1 LSFFERRIKM
11 KAEEHK
17 KIIDELRE
25 LISLINSNLLETP
38 FALELDFYKFQKMLE
53 IPEIEAGHKNLP
65 LLINYYDKLG
75 WDMEIETK
83 CIDYHDNRY
92 VSEIYLRYKKEK

>member
-1 LSFFERRIKM
+1 M

-17 KIIDELRE
+17 KITDEFRD
-25 LISLINSNLLETP
+25 LISLINANLLWTP
-38 FALELDFYKFQKMLE
+38 SALELDFCKFQKVLE
-53 IPEIEAGHKNLP
+53 VSEIEAGHKNLP

-75 WDMEIETK
+75 WDMKIEEK

-92 VSEIYLRYKKEK
+92 VSEIYLKYKKEK